1 MLELERLNVR
11 VVSGRSGAKEDEYGE
26 GGDGVGVNGL
36 SGMGAPRSMDPNMF
50 GSQDMNSM
58 KKDKGDSM
66 PPHRP
71 LVGGGSA
78 AAYEAARAEHYREL
92 EERKKKGQVGNLK
105 DGSNTNGSGGS
116 MNGLPSSMQNNL
128 AMRGS
133 FSGGMGPG
141 GPTNNGAAMP
151 SGLGGLSIN
160 ANQHYEMLKLHH
172 MNLLNEIQETTLMMN
187 IYQQQQLQQQQ
198 QQQQMQQ
205 QQQQQQM
212 EQQRRNSS
220 GYGPTTSDNSSAGG
234 MGPYGGGLN
243 GSAGGNT
250 NNGNRGNMGMGMP
263 PSSNTHMSQTDPSQ
277 NEPSMKNSNS
287 DNAPSTSSENGG
299 GGAGGESR
307 EDKLAKIKAEIEER
321 KRMLEELAGGGEMQG
336 SEHGNKRAKTAV

>member
-1 MLELERLNVR
+1 
-11 VVSGRSGAKEDEYGE
+11 
-26 GGDGVGVNGL
+26 
-36 SGMGAPRSMDPNMF
+36 
-50 GSQDMNSM
+50 M

-92 EERKKKGQVGNLK
+92 EERKKKGQVGNIK
-105 DGSNTNGSGGS
+105 DGSNTNGAGGG

-133 FSGGMGPG
+133 FSSGMGPG
-141 GPTNNGAAMP
+141 GPTNNGSAMP

-205 QQQQQQM
+205 QQQQMQ

-234 MGPYGGGLN
+234 MGYGGGVN
-243 GSAGGNT
+243 GSAGGNS
-250 NNGNRGNMGMGMP
+250 NNGNRGNMGMGMSS
-263 PSSNTHMSQTDPSQ
+263 SSNNHMSQSDPSQ
-277 NEPSMKNSNS
+277 NEPSMKNSSS
-287 DNAPSTSSENGG
+287 DNRPSSSSENGG

-321 KRMLEELAGGGEMQG
+321 KRMLEELAGGGDM
-336 SEHGNKRAKTAV
+336 SSSDHGNKRAKTAV